1 MHEPLARA
9 GESSLTRAR
18 EAPVRLRAVP
28 APTRGRPRT
37 PRLGAR
43 ERRPPRVGPRARFA
57 LPVSLLGI
65 CALLGGC
72 GAGAHGTSTRARVS
86 TATPRTARDPL
97 RLSTVVAGHLP
108 QAVSGEALIVR
119 DGTVLVLG
127 GLNRLDESTSSIV
140 GYAPDS
146 GRVRAAGALAQ
157 AKHDLA
163 AASLQGRELVLGGG
177 SASELDSVEELTG
190 GLSGVRVGTLP
201 SPRSDLSA
209 AATGG
214 YVYVLGGFDGSAPPL
229 RQVLRTRDGRRFEV
243 AGTLPVGVRYA
254 ALAAAGSMLY
264 AFGGELAD
272 GGDSRAIQAF
282 DTATGHARLAGNLP
296 EPVSHAAAVSLGGR
310 IYILGGRSGA
320 TALRGIASYDPV
332 GPRLRAAG
340 ELPFAVS
347 NAAAASSGG
356 VAYLVGGIGAGERT
370 LDTVVAVRPAR

>member
-1 MHEPLARA
+1 MC
-9 GESSLTRAR
+9 
-18 EAPVRLRAVP
+18 AP
-28 APTRGRPRT
+28 
-37 PRLGAR
+37 
-43 ERRPPRVGPRARFA
+43 
-57 LPVSLLGI
+57 
-65 CALLGGC
+65 LGGC
-72 GAGAHGTSTRARVS
+72 GAGAHGTSTRARAP
-86 TATPRTARDPL
+86 TATPRTARAPL
-97 RLSTVVAGHLP
+97 RLSAVVAGHLP
-108 QAVSGEALIVR
+108 QVVSGEALIVR
-119 DGTVLVLG
+119 DRTVLVLG

-140 GYAPDS
+140 GYAPNS

-214 YVYVLGGFDGSAPPL
+214 YVYVLGGFDGSAPL

-254 ALAAAGSMLY
+254 ALAVAGSTLY

-272 GGDSRAIQAF
+272 GADSRAIQAF

-332 GPRLRAAG
+332 SRRLRAAG
-340 ELPFAVS
+340 ELPLAVS

-370 LDTVVAVRPAR
+370 LDTIVAARPAR